1 MKREESLKRL
11 AELQAKRIRIDKLV
25 ERETDAKQL
34 RAHAAELEAI
44 TRQLEMLRLDFLQE
58 LKRRKAA

>member
-11 AELQAKRIRIDKLV
+11 AELQAQRIRIDKLL
-25 ERETDAKQL
+25 EQEADAKQL